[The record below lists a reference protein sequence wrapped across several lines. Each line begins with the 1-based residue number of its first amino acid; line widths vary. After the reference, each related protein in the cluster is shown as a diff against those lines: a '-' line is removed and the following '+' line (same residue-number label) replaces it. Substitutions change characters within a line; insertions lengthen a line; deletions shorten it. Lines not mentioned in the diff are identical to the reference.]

1 MAFANYPVP
10 HLLGKVHYPP
20 KTAFR
25 PDGDTV
31 HLLDPVLLIGGQAI
45 PAVNGVITV
54 PITGSMRPKKIKLK
68 SNSNGFYAPIRF
80 AGLDATEEHY
90 RATPFELKI
99 KGVKQKFPFDPAKK
113 HDERSQPLWS
123 PATKYAVGTLETAG
137 WAVVMLDRDVI
148 DRYNRVL
155 GYVWSSDASAA
166 KKKFVSLELVKRGMA
181 FPFLFES
188 AGDLIPTFLD
198 AAKKAKQKKVGIW
211 KNYQHAPLP
220 FSASFPAPKHH
231 TDPEPPAQMNGK
243 TNLPVVFRR
252 VVDAEQLKNL
262 GLKRALQ
269 KYDAMDFVTGD
280 VVPGDRYTEIPVERI
295 IWAPH
300 TF

>member
-1 MAFANYPVP
+1 
-10 HLLGKVHYPP
+10 
-20 KTAFR
+20 
-25 PDGDTV
+25 
-31 HLLDPVLLIGGQAI
+31 
-45 PAVNGVITV
+45 
-54 PITGSMRPKKIKLK
+54 
-68 SNSNGFYAPIRF
+68 
-80 AGLDATEEHY
+80 
-90 RATPFELKI
+90 
-99 KGVKQKFPFDPAKK
+99 
-113 HDERSQPLWS
+113 
-123 PATKYAVGTLETAG
+123 
-137 WAVVMLDRDVI
+137 
-148 DRYNRVL
+148 
-155 GYVWSSDASAA
+155 
-166 KKKFVSLELVKRGMA
+166 MA